1 MSASIHPIIPIA
13 AMIATIIAA
22 LIATWRRLV
31 ERSRRQQEA
40 TDHAARLAA
49 AFRALRECQA
59 ANDTLAAELRKRDA
73 AIGRHL
79 ARENAAAVARVAAQQ
94 GRIVNCFLLGLP
106 VHSVH
111 PSQFHRN

>member
-1 MSASIHPIIPIA
+1 MSTLVNVFLFVCILVIA
-13 AMIATIIAA
+13 
-22 LIATWRRLV
+22 WGWLV
-31 ERSRRQQEA
+31 ERSRRRQEA
-40 TDHAARLAA
+40 ADHAARLAA